1 MKKRLLVLFIIILC
15 LLATGISPLLAQ
27 SIPTKPTQHIYV
39 QDYAG
44 LLTEATEQEILQTGK
59 ALDEATSAQV
69 VMVTVESL
77 DNMSIEDYAN
87 TLFRSWGIGDKEKD
101 NGVLFLISK
110 NDRQSRVEVGYG
122 LEGRL
127 NDAKTGRIQDEAIPY
142 FKNGDFDRGVS
153 IIFNLLV
160 GEVCQEYNIE
170 NLGTPVETD
179 TDDGIPWFFWLIVFA
194 VIVVVIAGIALT
206 GGGGGSSGDGGGTSR
221 RYTGGSSGRGF
232 YGGGFGGGSSGGG
245 FGGFGGGSSGGGG
258 SSRGW

>member
-1 MKKRLLVLFIIILC
+1 M
-15 LLATGISPLLAQ
+15 AQ
-27 SIPTKPTQHIYV
+27 SIPPKPVQNIYV

-44 LLTEATEQEILQTGK
+44 LLSEATEQEILQTAK

-77 DNMSIEDYAN
+77 DNVSIEEYAN
-87 TLFRSWGIGDKEKD
+87 TLFRSWGIGDKEKN

-142 FKNGDFDRGVS
+142 FKNGDFDRGIL

-170 NLGTPVETD
+170 NLRAPVETSN
-179 TDDGIPWFFWLIVFA
+179 TEEGIPWFFWLIVFA
-194 VIVVVIAGIALT
+194 VIVLVITGIGLT
-206 GGGGGSSGDGGGTSR
+206 GGGGGGSGGGGRTSR
-221 RYTGGSSGRGF
+221 RYPGGSSGRGF
-232 YGGGFGGGSSGGG
+232 YGGGFGGVHPVAVSVDSAEVRPAAEALPA
-245 FGGFGGGSSGGGG
+245 GGSP
-258 SSRGW
+258 